1 MNELIPTQKKE
12 IFIPEEELSIASLTF
27 LNNNIFM
34 FMVPFCLFIFLKNRK
49 FTPALSTTHYE
60 KPKLPALNENTLDR
74 VYHLL
79 ENLKKA
85 SHLHDL
91 KNNMTQ
97 SQSSSMKRN
106 INIFKEVLN
115 IFGDS
120 MDEKSRENL
129 ENIQNVISMV
139 DKMKDVKNVMK
150 IKKAIQSGG
159 EDLSAQ
165 VNNIIEAIGPMLPKE
180 QIKNIDNFKKI
191 AQMMKL
197 MSLFDGSEEKQDE
210 SPIES
215 NEKVLIEDTKEE
227 KLEVLDEKDILPIE
241 DAQ

>member
-12 IFIPEEELSIASLTF
+12 SFVPEEELSISSFPF

-34 FMVPFCLFIFLKNRK
+34 FMIPFFLFIFLKNRN
-49 FTPALSTTHYE
+49 FSPALNVTHYE

-91 KNNMTQ
+91 KKNM
-97 SQSSSMKRN
+97 SHSPSSSMKRN
-106 INIFKEVLN
+106 LTMFKEVLN
-115 IFGDS
+115 ILGDS
-120 MDEKSRENL
+120 MDENSKTNL

-150 IKKAIQSGG
+150 IKKAVQSGG

-165 VNNIIEAIGPMLPKE
+165 VNNIIEAIGPMLPND
-180 QIKNIDNFKKI
+180 QAKNLDNFKKI

-197 MSLFDGSEEKQDE
+197 MSLFDGNEDKKDE
-210 SPIES
+210 IS
-215 NEKVLIEDTKEE
+215 NENEIPVLTENTQTET
-227 KLEVLDEKDILPIE
+227 LEVLEEKDILPIE
-241 DAQ
+241 DEQ